1 MGVIPIIGKTMA
13 KPLSIPHV
21 CGGDPPEVK
30 QPEKEETVFPTYV
43 GVILWIIIFIFR
55 HISIPHVCGGDP
67 ESPEELMHQT
77 QYSPRM
83 WG

>member
-1 MGVIPIIGKTMA
+1 MA

-43 GVILWIIIFIFR
+43 GVILSDIG
-55 HISIPHVCGGDP
+55 SGLLDAGIPHVCGGDP